1 MKLLIFAARSDDVVG
16 AVRTGFPEDGI
27 ELCTT
32 VGGMARRVSE
42 SHDNGAVAVLLP
54 ADEEELMD
62 IYSIRNSLSRIP
74 VLLVLPNRDK
84 FVEAM
89 GYGLKSRIV
98 CYRESNI
105 VEAVSALKKYGSAP
119 VPAAGAAA
127 SRK

>member
-1 MKLLIFAARSDDVVG
+1 MKLLIFATRSDNVVDIVK
-16 AVRTGFPEDGI
+16 AGFPEDGI
-27 ELCTT
+27 ELCTS
-32 VGGMARRVSE
+32 VIGMARKLSE
-42 SHDNGAVAVLLP
+42 SHDNGTVAVLLP

-62 IYSIRNSLSRIP
+62 IYSIRNSLSGIS

-105 VEAVSALKKYGSAP
+105 VEAVSALKKCNSAP
-119 VPAAGAAA
+119 VLLQA
-127 SRK
+127 R